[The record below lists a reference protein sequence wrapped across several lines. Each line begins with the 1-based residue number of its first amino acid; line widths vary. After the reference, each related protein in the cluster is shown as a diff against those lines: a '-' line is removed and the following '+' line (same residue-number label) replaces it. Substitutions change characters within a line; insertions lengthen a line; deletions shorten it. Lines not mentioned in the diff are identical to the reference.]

1 MREKRSYVRLN
12 IPMEIVCSFQE
23 NKEDNIYAIGQDIS
37 LGGVR
42 ILIDR
47 KLGVG
52 AILEL
57 NMTMPFFFAE
67 PIIVFAEVVWQ
78 QAKTRETSA
87 HYETGLRFIK
97 INIQN
102 KKKIKGVL
110 ISAVREILKKLD
122 RAVIDEKQE

>member
-1 MREKRSYVRLN
+1 MREKRNYVRLN
-12 IPMEIVCSFQE
+12 IPMEIICSFHE
-23 NKEDNIYAIGQDIS
+23 NKEDNIYAVGQDIS

-47 KLGVG
+47 KLSVG
-52 AILEL
+52 NILEL
-57 NMTMPFFFAE
+57 KMVMPFFTE

-78 QAKTRETSA
+78 QAKSRETSN

-102 KKKIKGVL
+102 KKKIKEAL
-110 ISAVREILKKLD
+110 ISSVREILKKLD
-122 RAVIDEKQE
+122 RTVIDEKQE

>member
-1 MREKRSYVRLN
+1 MKEKRSYVRLN
-12 IPMEIVCSFQE
+12 MPMEIVCSFQE
-23 NKEDNIYAIGQDIS
+23 NKEDNIYAVGQDIS

-47 KLGVG
+47 KLSIG

-57 NMTMPFFFAE
+57 KMVLSFFAA

-78 QAKTRETSA
+78 QAKSREISN

-102 KKKIKGVL
+102 KKKIKEAL
-110 ISAVREILKKLD
+110 IISISEILKKLD
-122 RAVIDEKQE
+122 RTVIDEKQE